1 MRAWQW
7 VIPAASLVSLA
18 LIAATLVF
26 SIRVLSIGT
35 AYKAKM
41 LCSDVFVAGRLPQE
55 ALADLEVDDLKP
67 LSIVDAKV
75 DRNSHTAAA
84 TTLFGAIAYRAQ
96 FRGDTG
102 CSLVF
107 SGVSQPSVAGTTW
120 SRPAYPLGSAADDDL
135 PTVTDRRLDP
145 ILDAAFAEP
154 DPQHL
159 RRTRAIVVIQDGH
172 IVGERYGRGIAG
184 DMPLLG
190 WSMTKSIMNAL
201 VGILVKDGRL
211 SLDGAARVD
220 GWSGT
225 RDARTRI
232 TLDHL
237 MHMSSGL
244 RFDEGMTSPLTD
256 VTSMLLRSPDM
267 AAFAADRPLEVAPGA
282 RWQYSSGTS
291 IIIARIMRNALDDEE
306 YRRFPRAAL
315 FDPLG
320 MRSAVLETDSSGTFV
335 GSSFMYATA
344 RDWARFG
351 LLYLKDGMWNGERLL
366 PEGWVEYTRR
376 PAPADPQAAYG
387 AHFWL
392 RIPAEFDK
400 AHAAVPGDAFHAVGH
415 EGQFVTIIPSRRVV
429 IVRLGKTRYRQA
441 WDQGAFVRGVLT
453 ALGAA
458 EPRTR
463 Q

>member
-7 VIPAASLVSLA
+7 VIPAASFVSLA

-67 LSIVDAKV
+67 LSIVEAKV

-107 SGVSQPSVAGTTW
+107 SGVSRPSVAGTTW
-120 SRPAYPLGSAADDDL
+120 SRPGYPLGSPADDL

-184 DMPLLG
+184 DTPLLG

-220 GWSGT
+220 GWSRTG
-225 RDARTRI
+225 DARARI

-291 IIIARIMRNALDDEE
+291 IIIAGIMRNALDDEE
-306 YRRFPRAAL
+306 YPSISSRCPVRATWDAERRPRNRFERHLRRLFVHVCDGSRLGALRPSVPEGRDVERRAPSAGGLGRLHEKTGACGPASRLWRSFLAANPTGIRQSPRACSRGRLSCGRPRGPVRDHHPVPASR
-315 FDPLG
+315 D
-320 MRSAVLETDSSGTFV
+320 RSSGKDA
-335 GSSFMYATA
+335 ATD
-344 RDWARFG
+344 RRGIKG
-351 LLYLKDGMWNGERLL
+351 L
-366 PEGWVEYTRR
+366 
-376 PAPADPQAAYG
+376 
-387 AHFWL
+387 
-392 RIPAEFDK
+392 
-400 AHAAVPGDAFHAVGH
+400 
-415 EGQFVTIIPSRRVV
+415 S
-429 IVRLGKTRYRQA
+429 
-441 WDQGAFVRGVLT
+441 
-453 ALGAA
+453 
-458 EPRTR
+458 
-463 Q
+463 